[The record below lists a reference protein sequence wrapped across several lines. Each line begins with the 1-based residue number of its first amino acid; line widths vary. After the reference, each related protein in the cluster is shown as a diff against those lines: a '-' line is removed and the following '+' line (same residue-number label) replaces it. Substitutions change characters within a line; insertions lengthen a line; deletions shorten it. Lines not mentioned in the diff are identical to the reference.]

1 MQQVIKIKYLNEKC
15 KLIKGTSGAFAFDV
29 IANISEPITVKKG
42 EMVSIPLGFAVDT
55 GASTI
60 GVLMFMRSG
69 LAFKHG
75 LMLVNSVAIIDSDY
89 RAELQAGIWNT
100 GRVDDYTIV
109 PNERIGQVA
118 FMQSVDVLL
127 DEVDE
132 LSNTARGVGGFGSS
146 GRQIEDVVKNLIEG
160 PKCDYPEASPVKE
173 SEGKTV
179 GEVVANFLTADDSV
193 DVSEVIK

>member
-1 MQQVIKIKYLNEKC
+1 MQQVVKIKYLNEKC
-15 KLIKGTSGAFAFDV
+15 KLVKGTSGAFAFDV
-29 IANISEPITVKKG
+29 IANIDEPITVKKG

-55 GASTI
+55 GASSI
-60 GVLMFMRSG
+60 AVLLFMRSG

-75 LMLVNSVAIIDSDY
+75 LMLVNSTGVIDSDF

-118 FMQSVDVLL
+118 FMQNVDVLL

-132 LSNTARGVGGFGSS
+132 LSETARGVGGFGSS
-146 GRQIEDVVKNLIEG
+146 GRQVEDIVKNLIEG

-179 GEVVANFLTADDSV
+179 GEVMTNFLTSDDGV
-193 DVSEVIK
+193 DVSGVIK